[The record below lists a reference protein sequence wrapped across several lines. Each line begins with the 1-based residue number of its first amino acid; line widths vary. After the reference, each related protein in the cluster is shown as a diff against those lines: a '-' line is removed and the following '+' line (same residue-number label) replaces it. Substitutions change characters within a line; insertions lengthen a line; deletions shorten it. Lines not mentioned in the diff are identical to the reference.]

1 MQALRPLQ
9 SGLALSLELAML
21 AAFGVWGFHAGTTA
35 PVRWA
40 LGLGLPA
47 VTIAVW
53 GLFLAPRARRRLPP
67 RGVAAVSL
75 VLFELGAL
83 ALRASGHGTLARVVA
98 IAAVASVGLSLVLK

>member
-9 SGLALSLELAML
+9 SVLAFSLELAML
-21 AAFGVWGFHAGTTA
+21 AAFGVWGFHAGA
-35 PVRWA
+35 PAPARWA
-40 LGLGLPA
+40 LGLGVPA

-75 VLFELGAL
+75 VLFELAAL
-83 ALRASGHGTLARVVA
+83 ALFASGHGAVAWVVA
-98 IAAVASVGLSLVLK
+98 IAAVASVGLSLALK